1 MDTSLPLSSPEAP
14 ITSRRIRAWLSRGAI
29 AGVALAVIVVG
40 LPVAAPTVAAAATP
54 APKRIMSGWLPYW
67 TMSTSSAAFV
77 KNADLF
83 SDISPF
89 WHDARK
95 SSSSSSGISISNN
108 SLSSGSRS
116 SWLKTLKGR
125 GAYVMPSIT
134 DGSGA
139 HTMAATMK
147 NSTKRAALV
156 SQIVNLVR
164 SNGYDG
170 IDLDFETFAFSD
182 GSSSWSST
190 RPAWV
195 AFVTALGKGLHQYG
209 KKLSLAVPPM
219 YNARRNGSSGYWV
232 YDFAGVGPA
241 IDKLRIMAYDYSW
254 STPGPIGGPLSW
266 ADSVAKFAVTQLPA
280 SKVQLGTPTYGR
292 DWVTSKTGSGCPS
305 LSQKVYDS
313 RNRGSAI
320 SGVSGSSWKRDSAS
334 QERYIN
340 YSLTYNSGKCKVKR
354 SAWLPDATTVAARAK
369 TAGKYNLAGQATWTI
384 GAEEASQWA
393 PLRSY
398 ARALA
403 PGSSPS
409 LKSQSVGLRGAPT
422 VARRGSK
429 FTLSGAIAPARAGLA
444 VRVQRY
450 KGRWITKRKAITKN
464 SGTYRAGVR
473 PKAKKSRWRVV
484 VPATGGYGRAV
495 SPKITLRTR

>member
-1 MDTSLPLSSPEAP
+1 MDTSSPSPASP
-14 ITSRRIRAWLSRGAI
+14 ASTGHRVRAWLARGAVAAI
-29 AGVALAVIVVG
+29 ALAVTVVG
-40 LPVAAPTVAAAATP
+40 LPAAAPTVAAAATP

-95 SSSSSSGISISNN
+95 SSSSSSGITISNN
-108 SLSSGSRS
+108 SLSSGTRS
-116 SWLKTLKGR
+116 GWLKTLKGR

-139 HTMAATMK
+139 RTMAATMK
-147 NSTKRAALV
+147 SPAKRAALV

-182 GSSSWSST
+182 GSSTWSST

-195 AFVTALGKGLHQYG
+195 AFVTALGKGLHLYG
-209 KKLSLAVPPM
+209 KKLSLAVPPI
-219 YNARRNGSSGYWV
+219 YNAGRNGSSGYWV
-232 YDFAGVGPA
+232 YDYAGVGPA

-292 DWVTSKTGSGCPS
+292 DWVTSKTGTGCPS
-305 LSQKVYDS
+305 LSQRVYDS
-313 RNRGSAI
+313 RDRNSAI
-320 SGVSGSSWKRDSAS
+320 SGISGSAWKRDSAS
-334 QERYIN
+334 QERYVN

-354 SAWLPDATTVAARAK
+354 SAWLPDAATVAARAK
-369 TAGKYNLAGQATWTI
+369 IVGKYNLAGQATWTI

-398 ARALA
+398 AKALA
-403 PGSSPS
+403 PVSSPS
-409 LKSQSVGLRGAPT
+409 LKSQSLGLTGAPT
-422 VARRGSK
+422 VAKRGSK
-429 FTLSGAIAPARAGLA
+429 FTLAGVIAPARAGVR

-450 KGRWITKRKAITKN
+450 TGRWITKRRPTTGKGG
-464 SGTYRAGVR
+464 SYGAGVR
-473 PKAKKSRWRVV
+473 PKSKTSRWRVV
-484 VPATGGYGRAV
+484 VPASGGYARAV
-495 SPKITLRTR
+495 SPKVTLRTR